1 MISKK
6 NFMEELIKKIAEQEN
21 IEAGVLEKKI
31 KQGRVVVPLNCS
43 RRNIPFPT
51 AIGEGLTVKVNANIG
66 RSPDISDMDTNNDG
80 VVSFNEYSDFH
91 SEQLRWSFNALDADN
106 DGSISA
112 SEWDIFLKMHGVG
125 MKDEYKHQG

>member
-1 MISKK
+1 M
-6 NFMEELIKKIAEQEN
+6 KIA
-21 IEAGVLEKKI
+21 ILFPVLTI
-31 KQGRVVVPLNCS
+31 LSAVALFVGAAN
-43 RRNIPFPT
+43 F
-51 AIGEGLTVKVNANIG
+51 ANASHHN
-66 RSPDISDMDTNNDG
+66 SMMFSADISDMDTNNDG